1 MKKKVKEDFKKGI
14 KKVSKVKKLS
24 FWKKIKNI
32 EEKHKLLFFL
42 VVSFVLVLFLIFGAR
57 LYLFINFLLG
67 NDTLVKLTADK
78 QDFFLE
84 NGESAV
90 VEFDTYVSTNFF
102 CKAKCS
108 YSFEDLSMG
117 YVLDRGNF
125 TTKISNPNKIEYNLV
140 APDIGEGQKLYLFEV
155 SCFSRETP
163 FCKTNEEVNKR
174 SYLVALN
181 YELSESQKNFRE
193 RANESLQRLI
203 FEYDELQRIDLENE
217 GMFEILSKHIELK
230 NISDGNLTKIGEDLD
245 SLLED
250 WKNYEYEAVLEDALA
265 NKINHTRE
273 LFVEINN
280 NLSSKF
286 SSYNEF
292 VLDGLE
298 LRGEITHLIIME
310 NISIDNHEDI
320 SYLVRNFNFFVGNLT
335 MPFDLALKK
344 NEVNYLFLKVNNT
357 FDELENN
364 YSFEFNYSSLKPF
377 NLSFLSKPFYSNY
390 SSGKELSV
398 EEPMCCYKGDCDVC
412 CGDGCWSDD
421 SKYPIILVHGHSFND
436 KISADSSLGDLNV
449 IKDELVE
456 GGIVDGGYVIIR
468 KLDDAGTFART
479 NRQIVFAASYY
490 FDIYQNEEETLSLQA
505 KADSLD
511 TYALRLNDIVEN
523 VKRMTNRKKVNIVA
537 HSMGGLVSRRYM
549 QIFGEGSV
557 DNLVMIGT
565 PNKGIDGY
573 VLSSCYV
580 FGANIHCDMMD
591 ESSLFMNKLN
601 FGQVPDTNV
610 TMIVGLGCNTDGSPG
625 DGIVKNE
632 SAYLS
637 WANNY
642 FVEGNCSGVDFFH
655 RSMLDVRE
663 YPEVYEIIEE
673 GLGL

>member
-102 CKAKCS
+102 CEAKCS

>member
-102 CKAKCS
+102 CEAKCS

-663 YPEVYEIIEE
+663 YPEVYEIIKE

>member
-102 CKAKCS
+102 CEAKCS

-140 APDIGEGQKLYLFEV
+140 APGIGEGQKLYLFEV

>member
-102 CKAKCS
+102 CEAKCS

-357 FDELENN
+357 
-364 YSFEFNYSSLKPF
+364 
-377 NLSFLSKPFYSNY
+377 
-390 SSGKELSV
+390 
-398 EEPMCCYKGDCDVC
+398 
-412 CGDGCWSDD
+412 
-421 SKYPIILVHGHSFND
+421 
-436 KISADSSLGDLNV
+436 
-449 IKDELVE
+449 
-456 GGIVDGGYVIIR
+456 
-468 KLDDAGTFART
+468 
-479 NRQIVFAASYY
+479 
-490 FDIYQNEEETLSLQA
+490 
-505 KADSLD
+505 
-511 TYALRLNDIVEN
+511 
-523 VKRMTNRKKVNIVA
+523 
-537 HSMGGLVSRRYM
+537 
-549 QIFGEGSV
+549 
-557 DNLVMIGT
+557 
-565 PNKGIDGY
+565 
-573 VLSSCYV
+573 
-580 FGANIHCDMMD
+580 
-591 ESSLFMNKLN
+591 
-601 FGQVPDTNV
+601 
-610 TMIVGLGCNTDGSPG
+610 
-625 DGIVKNE
+625 
-632 SAYLS
+632 
-637 WANNY
+637 
-642 FVEGNCSGVDFFH
+642 
-655 RSMLDVRE
+655 
-663 YPEVYEIIEE
+663 
-673 GLGL
+673 